1 MPPGK
6 PLLLLI
12 SFLALLS
19 LSSGCLSVTFGQV
32 SYDGGLLRVQVSESG
47 GPENAALQVNVFQFK
62 DFRQVEVTRL
72 TVPVRLEKGSSTYTV
87 PLALGEGNYRL
98 YLYITSGNDR
108 RAGVIREITV
118 ETHGATPRISAG

>member
-1 MPPGK
+1 M
-6 PLLLLI
+6 
-12 SFLALLS
+12 
-19 LSSGCLSVTFGQV
+19 QV

-47 GPENAALQVNVFQFK
+47 GPENAALQVNVFQFR

-72 TVPVRLEKGSSTYTV
+72 TVPVQLEKGSSTYTV
-87 PLALGEGNYRL
+87 PLALEEGNYRL
-98 YLYITSGNDR
+98 YLYITRGNDR